1 MDSVLVSRKALLEEL
16 LNSAGSVM
24 TSNYIFSLNLI
35 DCKTGDQYDAYE
47 CLLQWLSKMYQVVTD
62 TCMFKIVNLESAVYK
77 NLVCDQRV
85 DKTTDEHQIPEVVL
99 M

>member
-1 MDSVLVSRKALLEEL
+1 
-16 LNSAGSVM
+16 
-24 TSNYIFSLNLI
+24 
-35 DCKTGDQYDAYE
+35 
-47 CLLQWLSKMYQVVTD
+47 MYQVVTD
-62 TCMFKIVNLESAVYK
+62 NCMFKIVNLESAVCK